1 MCLVRVNAS
10 LAGTGH
16 FPLSDK
22 ACRQILAELR
32 IRYLW
37 KSYLSLQSSSTPVI
51 KNRAPDIVLDRYS
64 FCVKSS
70 CSETLMDKQESV
82 CNYVWSSL
90 WYSRVYVDSSTK
102 IPQNRL
108 LKQQKFIF
116 SQFWRVEA
124 TEQGVGRFGF
134 PRGTFLACRCPPSC
148 WSSCFFF
155 PCARVPLLS
164 LSASTFCWWHQLL
177 DCIRA
182 QPNGLILTS
191 LPL

>member
-51 KNRAPDIVLDRYS
+51 KNRARDIGTDTAFVWNLVAQKLWRINRRVSVIMYDRLYGIVG
-64 FCVKSS
+64 CMWTAVPKSHRIGCLNNRNVFS
-70 CSETLMDKQESV
+70 H
-82 CNYVWSSL
+82 SSGGL
-90 WYSRVYVDSSTK
+90 K
-102 IPQNRL
+102 PQNKVWEGL
-108 LKQQKFIF
+108 V
-116 SQFWRVEA
+116 SPEA
-124 TEQGVGRFGF
+124 SSWLAVS
-134 PRGTFLACRCPPSC
+134 TFLLIFAF
-148 WSSCFFF
+148 FFF
-155 PCARVPLLS
+155 PCAPVPLLS
-164 LSASTFCWWHQLL
+164 LSASKFCWWHQLL

-182 QPNGLILTS
+182 QPNGLILIS